1 MIERSSMRPKAAE
14 TEGRRYRVILSTG
27 VAKGKRKMPRSRA
40 ISDLVRSSASRRV
53 AGDKAD
59 DLGIPRLYSILSL
72 HGVSVRAV
80 GCETR
85 FMWNDGRQSNAG
97 DALWRCKADL
107 PFSELPARGNQGDQA
122 WWEGRSPFP
131 RSTCRHAAMISVS

>member
-14 TEGRRYRVILSTG
+14 AEGRRYRVIVSTG

-40 ISDLVRSSASRRV
+40 ISDLFRSSASGRV

-59 DLGIPRLYSILSL
+59 DLGISCTYSILSP

-85 FMWNDGRQSNAG
+85 FMWDDREHSGTG
-97 DALWRCKADL
+97 DA
-107 PFSELPARGNQGDQA
+107 
-122 WWEGRSPFP
+122 
-131 RSTCRHAAMISVS
+131 M